1 MVNDS
6 EVICV
11 RFSSELVKLLRN
23 SGEVEKVSTKIQK
36 IVKNYLDSQY
46 LVQQHWMSIPRELA
60 KILYDDLTDEGLK
73 LYTDSLYETIEKLQL
88 TDFPKLSLW
97 ETWLIIE
104 KQWADRLDNIIT
116 HSDSGGYEKFLHEHN
131 LSKSVSKIIYNLYEK
146 CKPEGTTIKII
157 SLDENKLILEIHLKT
172 N

>member
-1 MVNDS
+1 MVRDS

-11 RFSSELVKLLRN
+11 RFSSELVNQLRN

-36 IVKNYLDSQY
+36 IVKNYLDTKY

-60 KILYDDLTDEGLK
+60 KILYNDLTDEELK

-97 ETWLIIE
+97 ETCL
-104 KQWADRLDNIIT
+104 KLDGDWASRLHNTVTFSQQD
-116 HSDSGGYEKFLHEHN
+116 GYMKYLHEHK
-131 LSKSVSKIIYNLYEK
+131 LSKSVSQIIYNIFEK
-146 CKPEGTTIKII
+146 CKPEDTTIKII
-157 SLDENKLILEIHLKT
+157 SLDENKLILEIHLK
-172 N
+172 NN

>member
-1 MVNDS
+1 MVSDS

-46 LVQQHWMSIPRELA
+46 LVDQHWMSIPRELA

-73 LYTDSLYETIEKLQL
+73 LYTDALYETIEKLQL
-88 TDFPKLSLW
+88 TNYPKFSLW
-97 ETWLIIE
+97 QTWLIVE
-104 KQWADRLDNIIT
+104 KQWAVRLQNTIT
-116 HSDSGGYEKFLHEHN
+116 HSDMGGYEKFLHEHN
-131 LSKSVSKIIYNLYEK
+131 LSKSVSQIIYNLYEN

-157 SLDENKLILEIHLKT
+157 SLDENKLILEIHS
-172 N
+172 

>member
-11 RFSSELVKLLRN
+11 RFSSEIVKQLRE
-23 SGEVEKVSTKIQK
+23 SREVEKVSTKIQK

-60 KILYDDLTDEGLK
+60 KILYDDLTDERLK
-73 LYTDSLYETIEKLQL
+73 LYINSLYDTIEKLQV

-97 ETWLIIE
+97 ETWLKLDE
-104 KQWADRLDNIIT
+104 DWASRLHNTVT
-116 HSDSGGYEKFLHEHN
+116 HSQQDGYVKYLHEHN
-131 LSKSVSKIIYNLYEK
+131 LSKSVSQIIYNLYEK
-146 CKPEGTTIKII
+146 CKPKGTTIRII
-157 SLDENKLILEIHLKT
+157 SLDENKLILEIHLK
-172 N
+172 NN